1 MLKSLEIIHT
11 KIDPDIGFSY
21 NTICDNLPN
30 SVLLKQNALFRAIK
44 DDNLLLSHQT
54 SKIEQIKSSK
64 KINPGWGCLGE
75 VLYTTPT
82 YVYNEILF
90 HDNFFNLVLSHQK
103 TKTNELIVKLNTKKS
118 PNLYGMNYLLAGQ
131 LLFEIANN
139 CYIKTTPEF
148 QNALQ
153 SSRKLS
159 KTIGTI
165 NNIDEISIM
174 AKRYPFFS
182 YMYYESLSQVVML
195 SAEDEKTKQLLN
207 HGEFNADCFYN
218 IIKEF
223 SGISTD
229 RFDASFFHPTQ
240 KELEKLL
247 TKLEKRYGVKTNPE
261 KIVDFTTANFN
272 AIFKKLIEKGNIE
285 KHLAGQFLKDTLN
298 GKDLVFLLDEF
309 NTYLEEYHKEKHI
322 NLVINCAS
330 LKPEIGIPLNT
341 DVYFYEKTPDGSL
354 KKLELTY
361 QKVAS

>member
-218 IIKEF
+218 IRNREKCFLCLSSILF
-223 SGISTD
+223 GFVLFYHYFGCSY
-229 RFDASFFHPTQ
+229 HH
-240 KELEKLL
+240 LE
-247 TKLEKRYGVKTNPE
+247 
-261 KIVDFTTANFN
+261 
-272 AIFKKLIEKGNIE
+272 
-285 KHLAGQFLKDTLN
+285 H
-298 GKDLVFLLDEF
+298 
-309 NTYLEEYHKEKHI
+309 
-322 NLVINCAS
+322 
-330 LKPEIGIPLNT
+330 
-341 DVYFYEKTPDGSL
+341 
-354 KKLELTY
+354 
-361 QKVAS
+361 